1 MKSKIAETEWNVIMF
16 CGRLGSVKTT
26 SSKFDLRVRIR
37 ERLLHI
43 LRNYSVYDK
52 VDKQINEINF
62 LTL

>member
-16 CGRLGSVKTT
+16 CRRLGSVKTT

-52 VDKQINEINF
+52 VDK
-62 LTL
+62 